1 MRGRGW
7 SLIRPLKRS
16 SSDPFYAVAGNP
28 PSITPPGPS
37 LSKAAAQSNP
47 HNDALLASPRGFL
60 LRRLS
65 NAGPQHGFT
74 TLMTG
79 RHPKPLRLADV
90 GPADRFDT
98 IADLRHDGHIIR
110 DVPLAAIGNAV

>member
-1 MRGRGW
+1 MTPATASLHYPSAGHPGLAPLSPRRPRTLMRGRGW
-7 SLIRPLKRS
+7 SLIRPLKRR

-37 LSKAAAQSNP
+37 LSKVAAQSNP
-47 HNDALLASPRGFL
+47 HNDALLASPRAFV

-74 TLMTG
+74 TLITG
-79 RHPKPLRLADV
+79 RHPKP
-90 GPADRFDT
+90 FT
-98 IADLRHDGHIIR
+98 
-110 DVPLAAIGNAV
+110 

>member
-47 HNDALLASPRGFL
+47 HNGALLASPRGFL

-79 RHPKPLRLADV
+79 RHPKPFTIAAVPRYAIE
-90 GPADRFDT
+90 PRFDPNRSFKQPE
-98 IADLRHDGHIIR
+98 DFS
-110 DVPLAAIGNAV
+110 PS